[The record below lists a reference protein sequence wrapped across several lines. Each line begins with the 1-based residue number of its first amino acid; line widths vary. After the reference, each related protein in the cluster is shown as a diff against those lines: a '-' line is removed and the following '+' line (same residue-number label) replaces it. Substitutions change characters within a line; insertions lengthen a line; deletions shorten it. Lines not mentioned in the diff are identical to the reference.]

1 MMKISRK
8 ASLLGLLSTALI
20 ASLPLNATE
29 LNVYSARK
37 EALIK
42 PLLDRFAKQND
53 VTINLVTGKADA
65 LISRLKNE
73 GQFSPADVLITTD
86 VGRLQRAKDMGL
98 TQPITLAEFPNSEF
112 HDAEQH
118 WVALTKRA
126 RPIMVSVDKIDEYK
140 IQSYEDLTKPE
151 FAGKICVRSSANI
164 YNQSMV
170 AALIAQKGEQYAQDW
185 VTGLVKNFAR
195 KPKGGDRDQI
205 KAIAAGVCDIALANT
220 YYLAAMQNAD
230 AAQQKAAQ
238 AVSVVWPNQSDRGV
252 HINISGIAVTKYAQ
266 HKTTAE
272 ALIAFMLT
280 QDAQS
285 WYGKTNHEYPVDSTI
300 EWSDTLTALGTFNGE
315 SIPIGKVGE
324 LNAQAVKIMDRAG
337 WL

>member
-1 MMKISRK
+1 MMKISSK
-8 ASLLGLLSTALI
+8 ATLLGLLSSALV
-20 ASLPLNATE
+20 ASLPLSAAE

-42 PLLDRFAKQND
+42 PLLDRFAEQND

-86 VGRLQRAKDMGL
+86 VGRLQRAKEMGL
-98 TQPITLAEFPNSEF
+98 TQTITLENFPDSDF
-112 HDAEQH
+112 HDAERH

-126 RPIMVSVDKIDEYK
+126 RPIMVAVDKVAEYD

-151 FAGKICVRSSANI
+151 FAGKICVRSSSNI

-170 AALIAQKGEQYAQDW
+170 AALIAQKGEAYAQTW
-185 VTGLVKNFAR
+185 ATGLVKNFAR

-205 KAIAAGVCDIALANT
+205 KAVAAGVCDIALANT
-220 YYLAAMQNAD
+220 YYLAAMHNAD
-230 AAQQKAAQ
+230 DAQKKAAA
-238 AVSVVWPNQSDRGV
+238 AVSVIWPNQTDRGV
-252 HINISGIAVTKYAQ
+252 HINISGIAVTKHAQ
-266 HKTTAE
+266 HTKTAE
-272 ALIAFMLT
+272 ALIAYMLT
-280 QDAQS
+280 KDAQS
-285 WYGKTNHEYPVDSTI
+285 WYGKTNHEYPVDTTI
-300 EWSDTLTALGTFNGE
+300 TWSETLTALGKFTAE
-315 SIPIGKVGE
+315 SLPIGQVGE

>member
-1 MMKISRK
+1 MKVSSKFI
-8 ASLLGLLSTALI
+8 LLGLISAVWT
-20 ASLPLNATE
+20 ASLPLSAAE
-29 LNVYSARK
+29 LNIYSARK

-42 PLLDRFAKQND
+42 PLLDRFAKENG

-86 VGRLQRAKDMGL
+86 VGRLQRAKEMGL
-98 TQPITLAEFPNSEF
+98 TQAITLNNFPKSDF

-126 RPIMVSVDKIDEYK
+126 RPIMVSVDKVAEYN

-170 AALIAQKGEQYAQDW
+170 AALIAQKGEAYAQQW

-205 KAIAAGVCDIALANT
+205 KAVAAGVCDIALANT
-220 YYLAAMQNAD
+220 YYLAAMHNSD

-238 AVSVVWPNQSDRGV
+238 AVSVVWPNQTDRGV
-252 HINISGIAVTKYAQ
+252 HINISGIAVTKYA
-266 HKTTAE
+266 HNTKAAE
-272 ALIAFMLT
+272 ALITYMLT
-280 QDAQS
+280 KDAQS
-285 WYGKTNHEYPVDSTI
+285 WYGMTNHEYPIDTAIS
-300 EWSDTLTALGTFNGE
+300 WSETLTQFGKFTAE
-315 SIPIGKVGE
+315 SLPIGQVGE